1 MPGEE
6 WLNLLLPGR
15 FYIMTNILI
24 QVVKHDRRNVYNFW
38 IVFQQGIVF
47 VSMTPI
53 ILKLLNLRFITFVQ
67 PIGRIIIS
75 EICR

>member
-67 PIGRIIIS
+67 PIIS